1 MSRVFWTAA
10 LCAAT
15 AMLVGCNRSG
25 PGSSAARLK
34 VDGQVELDTPRQL
47 FELTSGKH
55 TVHYGDRVKVLSGT
69 AVLERGDGGTLELR
83 RDSEIRF
90 DTHPALLAGS
100 ALAVAGKAPLVVEA
114 AGSSLSVGRGAARL
128 TRTLAVS
135 AASYTGALTIESVGQ
150 TLEVPALREAT
161 VATAG
166 VLPAHLSPI
175 SYNGRNTWDRRYLG
189 VAIELAD
196 QLQARS
202 DGLTSTLEPG
212 QAKSAGFFSTVL
224 PALAREHE
232 FQPALLLS
240 SRPAGETLVGAT
252 LAALGRQG
260 SFTDR
265 WQRTFAFRDEGATWG
280 LVALDQGITDVTKVT
295 GNLDAAIGR
304 APLLLAAPAPVAANA
319 PAVAVPVAASAPTPT
334 KAPAAV
340 VAPKPAPAQTAPIV
354 PPVTV
359 PDVPAVTLPTPTTGT
374 PLDAVLDPL
383 TETVNKLLGV
393 L

>member
-1 MSRVFWTAA
+1 MTRVFWTAA

-15 AMLVGCNRSG
+15 ALLVGCNRSS
-25 PGSSAARLK
+25 PGASAARLK
-34 VDGQVELDTPRQL
+34 VDGQVQLDTPRRL

-69 AVLERGDGGTLELR
+69 AVLERGDGSTLELR

-90 DTHPALLAGS
+90 DAHPALLAGS
-100 ALAVAGKAPLVVEA
+100 ALAVAGKEPLVVEA
-114 AGSSLSVGRGAARL
+114 AGSSLSVDRGAARL

-135 AASYTGALTIESVGQ
+135 AASYTGAISIESVGQ

-166 VLPAHLSPI
+166 VLPAHVNPI
-175 SYNGRNTWDRRYLG
+175 SYDSRNVWDRRYLG
-189 VAIELAD
+189 VAIELSD

-202 DGLTSTLEPG
+202 DGLTSELAPG
-212 QAKSAGFFSTVL
+212 EGRSAGFYSTVL
-224 PALAREHE
+224 PALARERE
-232 FQPALLLS
+232 FKPALLLS

-252 LAALGRQG
+252 LAELGREG
-260 SFTDR
+260 SFTNR
-265 WQRTFAFRDEGATWG
+265 WQKTFAFRDEGATWG

-304 APLLLAAPAPVAANA
+304 APLLLAAPAPAAADA
-319 PAVAVPVAASAPTPT
+319 PAVAVAVAAPPAASI
-334 KAPAAV
+334 KAPAAA
-340 VAPKPAPAQTAPIV
+340 VAPKPAPAPAAPIV

-359 PDVPAVTLPTPTTGT
+359 PNVPAVVIPAPTTGT
-374 PLDAVLDPL
+374 PLDTVLDPL

>member
-15 AMLVGCNRSG
+15 VMLVGCNRGS
-25 PGSSAARLK
+25 PGSSAARLR

-55 TVHYGDRVKVLSGT
+55 TVHYGDRVKVLSGS
-69 AVLERGDGGTLELR
+69 AVLERADGGTLELR
-83 RDSEIRF
+83 PDTEIRF
-90 DTHPALLAGS
+90 DAHPALLAGS
-100 ALAVAGKAPLVVEA
+100 TLAVAGKEPLVVEA
-114 AGSSLSVGRGAARL
+114 AGSSLSVDRGAARL

-166 VLPAHLSPI
+166 VLPAHVSPI
-175 SYNGRNTWDRRYLG
+175 SYSGHNAWDRRYLG
-189 VAIELAD
+189 VAIELGD

-212 QAKSAGFFSTVL
+212 EGKSAGFYSTVL
-224 PALAREHE
+224 PALAHERE
-232 FQPALLLS
+232 FRPALLSS

-252 LAALGRQG
+252 LAELGRQG

-265 WQRTFAFRDEGATWG
+265 WQRTFVFRDEGATWG
-280 LVALDQGITDVTKVT
+280 LVALDQGVTDVTKVT

-319 PAVAVPVAASAPTPT
+319 PAAVVAVAAPSAPATKAPTP
-334 KAPAAV
+334 APV
-340 VAPKPAPAQTAPIV
+340 TAPKPAPR
-354 PPVTV
+354 PPRRSSR
-359 PDVPAVTLPTPTTGT
+359 P
-374 PLDAVLDPL
+374 
-383 TETVNKLLGV
+383 
-393 L
+393 

>member
-15 AMLVGCNRSG
+15 AMLVGCNRSSPG
-25 PGSSAARLK
+25 PSAARLK
-34 VDGQVELDTPRQL
+34 VDGQVQLDTPRQL

-55 TVHYGDRVKVLSGT
+55 TVHYGDRIKVLSGS

-83 RDSEIRF
+83 RDTEIRF
-90 DTHPALLAGS
+90 DAHPALLAGS
-100 ALAVAGKAPLVVEA
+100 TLAAAGKEPLVVEA
-114 AGSSLSVGRGAARL
+114 AGSSLSVDRGAARL

-175 SYNGRNTWDRRYLG
+175 SYDGHNAWDRRYLG
-189 VAIELAD
+189 VAIELGD

-202 DGLTSTLEPG
+202 DGLSSALEPG

-252 LAALGRQG
+252 LAELGRQG

-304 APLLLAAPAPVAANA
+304 APLLLAAPAPVAVNT
-319 PAVAVPVAASAPTPT
+319 PAVAVAVAAPAPAQTRAPAPVA
-334 KAPAAV
+334 
-340 VAPKPAPAQTAPIV
+340 APKPAPAPPGVV

-359 PDVPAVTLPTPTTGT
+359 PPVPTVVIPPPTTGT